1 MSPPSPKRREEARR
15 RRPDASMTLIT
26 SMIERPLDPGYAAVA
41 DARQREGLP
50 RSTGTATPLLAV
62 TAVVFG
68 LLLGVAAA
76 TLRDTSQGVNDAKTQ
91 LVERVQRQQDAADET
106 AARVR
111 RIQDQ
116 LSTSEAVGGSS
127 VRAAE
132 LDRLRVLAGSSA
144 VTGPGMTI
152 TLDDA
157 PGQDGTSAD
166 GNPRTT
172 QADDGRVLARDLQ
185 IVVNAL
191 WRSGA
196 EAIAVNGHRLNA
208 RSAIRFAG
216 DAILVN
222 FRPLTRPYTI
232 EAIGSPN
239 DLQTTFAAG
248 PGGSYLTSLHD
259 NYGIQTDM
267 AGSDELTLPGAVTG
281 SLRSATVIG
290 TTGAK
295 DDTGTRRSTSPSAP
309 TSTPSGGPTP

>member
-41 DARQREGLP
+41 EARQREGLP

-76 TLRDTSQGVNDAKTQ
+76 TLRDTSRGVNDAKTQ
-91 LVERVQRQQDAADET
+91 LIERVQRQQDAADAT

-111 RIQDQ
+111 RIQDE
-116 LSTSEAVGGSS
+116 LSTSEAAGGSAAQ
-127 VRAAE
+127 AAE
-132 LDRLRVLAGSSA
+132 LERLRVLADSSA

-157 PGQDGTSAD
+157 PGQGGTSPD

-172 QADDGRVLARDLQ
+172 QDDDGRVLARDLQ

-191 WRSGA
+191 WQSGA

-248 PGGSYLTSLHD
+248 LGGSYLTSLHD
-259 NYGIQTDM
+259 NYGIQTDL
-267 AGSDELTLPGAVTG
+267 AGSDDLTLPGAVTG

-290 TTGAK
+290 PAGA
-295 DDTGTRRSTSPSAP
+295 GGGAGPSSPSTQ